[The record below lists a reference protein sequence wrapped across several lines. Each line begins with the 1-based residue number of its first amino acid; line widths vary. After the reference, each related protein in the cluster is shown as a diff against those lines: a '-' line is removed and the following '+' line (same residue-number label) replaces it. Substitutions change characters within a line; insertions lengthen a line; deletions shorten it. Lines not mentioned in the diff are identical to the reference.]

1 MLKKI
6 DQKLINFI
14 PNARCLNAGPVPE
27 MATGNVAGVETDVAA
42 VAATRS
48 GARVVTASEA
58 EAVTVRGEAVHGT
71 GILSGGVAPETG
83 TGMTEMIMYT
93 YI

>member
-1 MLKKI
+1 
-6 DQKLINFI
+6 
-14 PNARCLNAGPVPE
+14 

-48 GARVVTASEA
+48 GARVGTASEA

-83 TGMTEMIMYT
+83 TGMTEMIMYI
-93 YI
+93 YKKDKNMSKKN